1 MATDREHWQPEAL
14 GYPTHFLIEQPTHFL
29 IVGLVEESTL
39 EMEYLQTKTISR
51 RTVPDDGSSNRAT
64 YKSQP
69 KERATE
75 SSMEGKVTA
84 SATAHIDAVP
94 ESGGYE
100 ADDEWME
107 ENQLRFGNV
116 MATETPLKGGSVTA
130 RMKKK
135 TNSGRVGKKPVKLD
149 SNNVFH
155 KDAVMLEMYKD
166 RIANGVVTNTERS
179 EKSVK
184 LGSGRV
190 FHEDTVMLEM
200 YEDRIANGVVTNTER
215 SEKPVELDSNEV
227 FHDDTAGLEMFED
240 CIANGVVTYTEK
252 SEKEM
257 AYQAEVAME
266 AVNKKWTKDMATEKQ
281 AWESA
286 VKVRVCHKC
295 QVQFHRKTVC
305 DTKFV
310 VVDVAKKMNETMFI
324 EKSSEETGDKV
335 QVYRKDYKEVRVYR
349 KDLVQFKKDYMEEM
363 AYHTKVAVEVVA
375 KKLIMKVTEIP
386 MEGKVGAS
394 KEVATEFNKT
404 QVYRENHKVV
414 RKDHAMFAMRKVHE
428 KVKNYKKVYQLDCS
442 KKEVYMKVEARVV
455 QFANSD
461 PTMETKDTIK
471 TEGNYSE

>member
-1 MATDREHWQPEAL
+1 M
-14 GYPTHFLIEQPTHFL
+14 
-29 IVGLVEESTL
+29 
-39 EMEYLQTKTISR
+39 
-51 RTVPDDGSSNRAT
+51 
-64 YKSQP
+64 
-69 KERATE
+69 
-75 SSMEGKVTA
+75 
-84 SATAHIDAVP
+84 
-94 ESGGYE
+94 
-100 ADDEWME
+100 
-107 ENQLRFGNV
+107 
-116 MATETPLKGGSVTA
+116 TA

-190 FHEDTVMLEM
+190 LHEDAVKLEM

-227 FHDDTAGLEMFED
+227 FYDDTVGLEMFED

-266 AVNKKWTKDMATEKQ
+266 AVNKKWTKHMATEKQ
-281 AWESA
+281 AWKSA

-349 KDLVQFKKDYMEEM
+349 IDLVQFEKDYMEEL

-386 MEGKVGAS
+386 MEGKAGAS

-428 KVKNYKKVYQLDCS
+428 KVKIYKKVYQLDCS

-455 QFANSD
+455 EFANSD

-471 TEGNYSE
+471 TEGN

>member
-1 MATDREHWQPEAL
+1 MATDREHWQPEAS
-14 GYPTHFLIEQPTHFL
+14 GHPTHFLI
-29 IVGLVEESTL
+29 IGLVEESTL
-39 EMEYLQTKTISR
+39 KMEYLQTKTISR

-179 EKSVK
+179 EK
-184 LGSGRV
+184 
-190 FHEDTVMLEM
+190 
-200 YEDRIANGVVTNTER
+200 
-215 SEKPVELDSNEV
+215 PVELDSNEV
-227 FHDDTAGLEMFED
+227 FHDDTVGLEMFED

-252 SEKEM
+252 SEKEESQVRLAEKEM

-335 QVYRKDYKEVRVYR
+335 QVYRKDDKEVRVYR

-363 AYHTKVAVEVVA
+363 DYHTKVAVEVVA

-442 KKEVYMKVEARVV
+442 KKEVYMKVEASVV
-455 QFANSD
+455 EFAYSD
-461 PTMETKDTIK
+461 PTMAMKDTIK
-471 TEGNYSE
+471 TEGN

>member
-1 MATDREHWQPEAL
+1 M
-14 GYPTHFLIEQPTHFL
+14 
-29 IVGLVEESTL
+29 
-39 EMEYLQTKTISR
+39 
-51 RTVPDDGSSNRAT
+51 
-64 YKSQP
+64 
-69 KERATE
+69 
-75 SSMEGKVTA
+75 
-84 SATAHIDAVP
+84 
-94 ESGGYE
+94 
-100 ADDEWME
+100 
-107 ENQLRFGNV
+107 
-116 MATETPLKGGSVTA
+116 TA

-179 EKSVK
+179 EK
-184 LGSGRV
+184 
-190 FHEDTVMLEM
+190 
-200 YEDRIANGVVTNTER
+200 
-215 SEKPVELDSNEV
+215 PVELDSNEV
-227 FHDDTAGLEMFED
+227 FYDDTVGLEMFED

-266 AVNKKWTKDMATEKQ
+266 AVNKKWTKHMATEKQ
-281 AWESA
+281 AWKSA

-335 QVYRKDYKEVRVYR
+335 QVQVYRKDYKEVRVYR
-349 KDLVQFKKDYMEEM
+349 IDLVQFEKDYMEEL

-386 MEGKVGAS
+386 MEGKAGAS

-455 QFANSD
+455 EFANSD
-461 PTMETKDTIK
+461 PTMAMKDTIK
-471 TEGNYSE
+471 TEGN